1 MIAFLLLILLVV
13 LVLAVVNHYFF
24 PIPPFAWGILA
35 LIVVVVLFVLAFGAV
50 DGGSIDLG
58 DGRR

>member
-1 MIAFLLLILLVV
+1 MLELLVFLLFVV

-35 LIVVVVLFVLAFGAV
+35 IIVLFILAAAL
-50 DGGSIDLG
+50 LG
-58 DGRR
+58 DANLNLGHR